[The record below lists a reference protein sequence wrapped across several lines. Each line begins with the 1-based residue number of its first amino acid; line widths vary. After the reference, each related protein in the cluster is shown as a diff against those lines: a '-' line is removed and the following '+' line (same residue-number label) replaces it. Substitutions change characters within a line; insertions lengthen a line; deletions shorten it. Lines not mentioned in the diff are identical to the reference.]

1 MVTVH
6 KIVGVYFICVGPWL
20 GLAGRVYERVEYL
33 HNCINSGALNL
44 LTAGDIGKHLNHHC
58 QEGKLQ
64 LNLKGNLVYFVAEK
78 WQPLSVLLFI

>member
-33 HNCINSGALNL
+33 DNCINSGALNL

-64 LNLKGNLVYFVAEK
+64 GDYDGSGRRSCKCNYVDFYK
-78 WQPLSVLLFI
+78 